1 MNTNYKKVLLGDVV
15 KINSSSYSAKDNL
28 QYVNYLDT
36 GNITDN
42 VIDEIQRIDLSID
55 RLPSR
60 AKRKVKYNSIIY
72 STVRPNQRH
81 FGIIKE
87 QPENFLVSTGFA
99 VIDVIEELADADF
112 IYYWLTQN
120 KVVDLLHAIAE
131 QSVSAYPSIKP
142 SNIETLEILLPEL
155 HEQKRIASMLN
166 VLSKKIVIN
175 NSINSNLE
183 KQLSLIYHNYFDN
196 ETRYVELGTV
206 VETTSG
212 GTPSRKNTAY
222 YSDANICWVKSKEL
236 LGSYIIDTEEHIN
249 DLAINKSSAKLLPA
263 HSVLI
268 AMYGATV
275 GAYGVTS
282 KTMACNQAICAL
294 LENEKYPYTYLYQLA
309 KESQQVLMNMA
320 VGSAQ
325 QNVSQI
331 LIKQLHIHS
340 NIVKVQSFHNFAL
353 PIHQKIES
361 IQFENKA
368 LENLRNC
375 LLPKLMSGELDVS
388 DINN

>member
-1 MNTNYKKVLLGDVV
+1 MNTNWKTAKLKDYIEINPKESIAKGTIAKKIAMDKLQPFCRDVPEYEFAEFTGGTKFRNGDTIMARITPCLENGKTSMVNVLNENEVGFGSTEYIVF
-15 KINSSSYSAKDNL
+15 
-28 QYVNYLDT
+28 
-36 GNITDN
+36 
-42 VIDEIQRIDLSID
+42 
-55 RLPSR
+55 R
-60 AKRKVKYNSIIY
+60 AKEGL
-72 STVRPNQRH
+72 TVPDYVYYLICSSFVREPAIKSMVGSSGRQRVQTDVLMNLEIEFPN
-81 FGIIKE
+81 
-87 QPENFLVSTGFA
+87 
-99 VIDVIEELADADF
+99 IEEQTK
-112 IYYWLTQN
+112 I
-120 KVVDLLHAIAE
+120 
-131 QSVSAYPSIKP
+131 S
-142 SNIETLEILLPEL
+142 
-155 HEQKRIASMLN
+155 N
-166 VLSKKIVIN
+166 VLKNIDDKISTN
-175 NSINSNLE
+175 NKINSNLE
-183 KQLSLIYHNYFDN
+183 KQLSLIYHKYFDN
-196 ETRYVELGTV
+196 ETRDVELGTV

-294 LENEKYPYTYLYQLA
+294 IENEKYPYTYLYQLA
-309 KESQQVLMNMA
+309 KESQQVLINMA

-368 LENLRNC
+368 LEDLRNC
-375 LLPKLMSGELDVS
+375 LLPKLMSGELDVFRY
-388 DINN
+388 

>member
-1 MNTNYKKVLLGDVV
+1 MNTNWKIAKLKDYIEINPKESIAKGTIAKKIAMDKLQPFCRDIPEYEFAEFTGGTKFRNGDTIMARITPCLENGKTSMVNVLNENEVGFGSTEYIVF
-15 KINSSSYSAKDNL
+15 
-28 QYVNYLDT
+28 
-36 GNITDN
+36 
-42 VIDEIQRIDLSID
+42 
-55 RLPSR
+55 R
-60 AKRKVKYNSIIY
+60 AKEGL
-72 STVRPNQRH
+72 TVPDYVYYLICSSFVREPAIKSMVGSSGRQRVQTDVLMNLEIEFPN
-81 FGIIKE
+81 
-87 QPENFLVSTGFA
+87 
-99 VIDVIEELADADF
+99 IEEQTK
-112 IYYWLTQN
+112 I
-120 KVVDLLHAIAE
+120 
-131 QSVSAYPSIKP
+131 S
-142 SNIETLEILLPEL
+142 
-155 HEQKRIASMLN
+155 N
-166 VLSKKIVIN
+166 VLKNIDDKISTN
-175 NSINSNLE
+175 NKINSNLE
-183 KQLSLIYHNYFDN
+183 KQLSLIYHKYFDN
-196 ETRYVELGTV
+196 ETRDVELGTV

-294 LENEKYPYTYLYQLA
+294 IENEKYPYTYLYQLA
-309 KESQQVLMNMA
+309 KESQQVLINMA

-368 LENLRNC
+368 LEDLRNC